1 MRYVQV
7 SVAVV
12 AVVLAGCPHR
22 ARPQSS
28 MGAFGVVC
36 ARGDASCDDPGTTGA
51 LPAVV
56 AVGAALQVIF
66 TGDQVTDSPIRVR
79 AASPYM
85 AVADGP
91 SLQFTAPG
99 FCAILARSEAG
110 TVVDLAHVEVRPIQT
125 LALEAP
131 ASLAPGQSAVIVAQP
146 RDASD
151 QPLAGSLSYAWSSSD
166 PSVVAIDSSA
176 RGRSAK
182 VLGVGAGTAIVTTV
196 AGAGRASVPITVGEK
211 P

>member
-1 MRYVQV
+1 
-7 SVAVV
+7 VAVV

-22 ARPQSS
+22 GREQSP

-36 ARGDASCDDPGTTGA
+36 AGGDAACDEPGTTGA

-56 AVGAALQVIF
+56 AVGAALQIVF

-99 FCAILARSEAG
+99 FCAVLARSEAG
-110 TVVDLAHVEVRPIQT
+110 TVVDLAHVEVRPIHT

-131 ASLAPGQSAVIVAQP
+131 AWLAPGQSAVIVAQP

-166 PSVVAIDSSA
+166 PSVVAVDSSSK
-176 RGRSAK
+176 GRRAK
-182 VLGVGAGTAIVTTV
+182 VLGVGAGTATLTV
-196 AGAGRASVPITVGEK
+196 EAGAARASVPITVAEN